1 MTLVVRDVMTR
12 AVVAVP
18 PSMPLKE
25 VARLLVEHRIS
36 GVPVVD
42 DHGAVL
48 GVVSEADL
56 LLKEQS
62 PDAVRHRRFEWLLGQ
77 SRGSRARSTKIAAA
91 TAGEAMTTPAATI
104 EAARSTTAAAEA
116 MVERGVN
123 RLPVVEHGRL
133 VGLVSRADLVRAF
146 VRSDAQLAD
155 VIRDE
160 VLKRILWLDPTHY
173 RVGVTD
179 GVARISGRA
188 DRRSTAEM
196 IARAIEAVPGIVRV
210 DSDVTWG
217 VDDDRIPVGTAER
230 AWPSIR

>member
-12 AVVAVP
+12 TVVAVP
-18 PSMPLKE
+18 PSLPLKE

-36 GVPVVD
+36 GVPVID

-56 LLKEQS
+56 LLKEQG
-62 PDAVRHRRFEWLLGQ
+62 PDAVRHRRFAWLLGE
-77 SRGSRARSTKIAAA
+77 SSEMRTLAKKLAAA
-91 TAGEAMTTPAATI
+91 TAEEAMTTPAATI
-104 EAARSTTAAAEA
+104 EAGRSTTAAAEL

-123 RLPVVEHGRL
+123 RLPVVEDGRL

-146 VRSDAQLAD
+146 VRSDTQLAD
-155 VIRDE
+155 VIREE

-188 DRRSTAEM
+188 GRRSTAEM
-196 IARAIEAVPGIVRV
+196 IERAIEAVPGIVRV
-210 DSDVTWG
+210 DRDVTWDL
-217 VDDDRIPVGTAER
+217 DDDRIAVGTEDH